1 MDIFLHFNAM
11 DFNESSLLNMAEIE
25 KPYIENVTM
34 GYMWS
39 FFGVYMSR
47 SRRDDRG
54 GLGARRAHIATGA
67 NETTL

>member
-1 MDIFLHFNAM
+1 M

-25 KPYIENVTM
+25 KPYIDNVTM

-47 SRRDDRG
+47 ARRDDRG
-54 GLGARRAHIATGA
+54 SLGARRAQIATGA